1 MRNTNK
7 FVNDQNLQIKSTKK
21 FFFFSS
27 IFFPF
32 VQFMSSITQ
41 IIVTCAFSV
50 LACVLRCTVQT
61 HKEKAVNFILFFSVL
76 NLLFCVVQEG

>member
-1 MRNTNK
+1 
-7 FVNDQNLQIKSTKK
+7 
-21 FFFFSS
+21 
-27 IFFPF
+27 
-32 VQFMSSITQ
+32 MSSITQ

-61 HKEKAVNFILFFSVL
+61 HKEKAVNFVFSVL

>member
-1 MRNTNK
+1 MTKIFNQQK
-7 FVNDQNLQIKSTKK
+7 KKS
-21 FFFFSS
+21 FF
-27 IFFPF
+27 FFPF

-61 HKEKAVNFILFFSVL
+61 HKEKAVNFFFFSCFKIAILCHSGGLIFGVWI
-76 NLLFCVVQEG
+76 VSVASD